1 MKVPTP
7 ADLVAAFSAHGY
19 PVPVG
24 LHVVAL
30 RKKGGTL
37 DSFDDMILVVD
48 GSRAVKHAAR
58 CTPDPGKV
66 HREKPMNAAGC
77 AVWAVGQVVDAM
89 KFGKHHGEYDCLVP
103 ARPIPV
109 LRYDSLTDT
118 TGTPSTASTTNIHR
132 ASESR
137 ESSVVGAWSAG
148 CIVYA
153 NPTDFGQ
160 AMDFARASGQTR
172 FTVTLLEWS

>member
-30 RKKGGTL
+30 RKKNGTT
-37 DSFDDMILVVD
+37 DIFDDMILIVS
-48 GSRAVKHAAR
+48 GSAAVKHAAR
-58 CTPDPGKV
+58 CTTDPGKPY
-66 HREKPMNAAGC
+66 REKPMNADGC
-77 AVWAVGQVVDAM
+77 AVWAVGQVVDGLQ
-89 KFGKHHGEYDCLVP
+89 FGKHHGDYPCLVP
-103 ARPIPV
+103 AKPIPV
-109 LRYDSLTDT
+109 LRYDSLTDM
-118 TGTPSTASTTNIHR
+118 TGTPGTSWSTQIHR
-132 ASESR
+132 ASESK
-137 ESSVVGAWSAG
+137 ESSVVGKWSAG

-160 AMDFARASGQTR
+160 AMDFARASKQTR